1 MILAKRKDRKATH
14 GWMDGIR
21 EELTD
26 GTIDWEKEQKKAEND
41 PSLPIFVH
49 YRRGIT
55 RSSGDSTKYCFCS
68 ECQDGISTLYVIC
81 DRNSALATCAESFL
95 RKITPC
101 HRYLSLLSS
110 YSHAV
115 PFAIRSPILPPTHCS
130 LLIHNFFA
138 GTRSYSGVSIWNSTT
153 TRPTAIAI
161 ARQS

>member
-1 MILAKRKDRKATH
+1 MD

-26 GTIDWEKEQKKAEND
+26 GTIDWEEQKKAEND

-49 YRRGIT
+49 YRRRGIT
-55 RSSGDSTKYCFCS
+55 RSSGDSTKYCFCP

-81 DRNSALATCAESFL
+81 DGNSALATCAESFL
-95 RKITPC
+95 WKITPC

-115 PFAIRSPILPPTHCS
+115 PFAIRSPILPLTVRCS
-130 LLIHNFFA
+130 STISLPGHVPIAASQYGIRPPPHYSREEDRR
-138 GTRSYSGVSIWNSTT
+138 GT
-153 TRPTAIAI
+153 
-161 ARQS
+161 

>member
-1 MILAKRKDRKATH
+1 
-14 GWMDGIR
+14 MDGIR

-95 RKITPC
+95 WKITPC

-115 PFAIRSPILPPTHCS
+115 PFAIRSPILPLSLPLTVRCSSTISLPGHVPIAASQYGIRPLQPPQHC
-130 LLIHNFFA
+130 FA
-138 GTRSYSGVSIWNSTT
+138 QLRPCFRSMLCS
-153 TRPTAIAI
+153 
-161 ARQS
+161 

>member
-1 MILAKRKDRKATH
+1 MILAKRKERKATH

-26 GTIDWEKEQKKAEND
+26 GTIDWEKEQKRRKMIRLCRYL
-41 PSLPIFVH
+41 SITGG
-49 YRRGIT
+49 RRGIT

-81 DRNSALATCAESFL
+81 DRNSALATCAESFP

-115 PFAIRSPILPPTHCS
+115 PFAIRSPILPLPLSRST
-130 LLIHNFFA
+130 FA
-138 GTRSYSGVSIWNSTT
+138 AHPQFLCRDTFL
-153 TRPTAIAI
+153 
-161 ARQS
+161 